1 MAISYVYFILFKLKN
16 MKTLKK
22 NPMVLLPEVSKLSF
36 QSYVLNGRSTFFVN
50 LRALSII
57 NIEKSFGQ
65 NHFLNR
71 DTRQLMTNV
80 MILSAFS
87 N

>member
-22 NPMVLLPEVSKLSF
+22 KTMVLLPEVSKLSF

>member
-16 MKTLKK
+16 MKTLRKK
-22 NPMVLLPEVSKLSF
+22 PMVLLPEVSKLSF
-36 QSYVLNGRSTFFVN
+36 QSYVLNGRSTFFLN

-57 NIEKSFGQ
+57 KIEKSFGQ

>member
-22 NPMVLLPEVSKLSF
+22 KPMVLLPEVSELSF